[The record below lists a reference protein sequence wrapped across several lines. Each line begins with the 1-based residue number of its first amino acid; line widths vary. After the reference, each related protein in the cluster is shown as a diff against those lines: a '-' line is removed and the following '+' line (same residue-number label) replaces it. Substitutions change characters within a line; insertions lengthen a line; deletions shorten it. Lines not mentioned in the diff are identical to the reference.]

1 MNCTAPQIEAKDI
14 DALESLDECSIQ
26 SHCFRNSPVSLDE
39 DIKDAIEN
47 NGSFS
52 GSFNEPSMLLIANH
66 PHNKSIRPSPRRF
79 YPFRGVSTQ
88 TSK

>member
-1 MNCTAPQIEAKDI
+1 MRCSAPQIEAKEIETANI
-14 DALESLDECSIQ
+14 DQCSID
-26 SHCFRNSPVSLDE
+26 SEYFRNSPVALDE
-39 DIKDAIEN
+39 NIKYEIQS

-52 GSFNEPSMLLIANH
+52 ASFTEPSMLLIANH